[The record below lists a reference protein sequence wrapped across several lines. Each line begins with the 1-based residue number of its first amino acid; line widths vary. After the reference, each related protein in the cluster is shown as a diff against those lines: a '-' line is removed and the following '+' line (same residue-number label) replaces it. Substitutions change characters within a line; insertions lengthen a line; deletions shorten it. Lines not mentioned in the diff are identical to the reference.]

1 MTDITLD
8 TYFMQKAGKTAQV
21 AAFGAGMLISDLIV
35 DTGTGRKRAREGQ
48 NAEFERHVNRAASR
62 RKGRKKGGIYKDFI
76 YTVQDLVKDHAPV
89 PPRQGQV
96 WDAVKHRWTNPDHVG
111 KTVEEVQGKKRIRGS
126 GTGAHERSVGGH
138 GKGIRRGETQGRK
151 YRGATDAGRLGDAS
165 KGSHPA
171 NRFVGRTKK
180 HGKIKKK

>member
-1 MTDITLD
+1 MTELTLES
-8 TYFMQKAGKTAQV
+8 YFMKKGLKEV

-48 NAEFERHVNRAASR
+48 NAEFERHVNRASS
-62 RKGRKKGGIYKDFI
+62 RKKGRMNKGIYKDFI

-111 KTVEEVQGKKRIRGS
+111 KTVLEVQGKKRIRGS

-138 GKGIRRGETQGRK
+138 GKGIRRGETAGRK
-151 YRGATDAGRLGDAS
+151 YRAATDVGRKEPH

-171 NRFVGRTKK
+171 NRFVGRSKK
-180 HGKIKKK
+180 SVNIRKK

>member
-1 MTDITLD
+1 MTRELLELN
-8 TYFMQKAGKTAQV
+8 TYLQKKAGLKEV
-21 AAFGAGMLISDLIV
+21 AAFGAGMLISDIIV
-35 DTGTGRKRAREGQ
+35 DQGTGRKRAREGQ
-48 NAEFERHVNRAASR
+48 QAEFERHVNRAASR
-62 RKGRKKGGIYKDFI
+62 RKGRNARGIYKDFL
-76 YTVQDLVKDHAPV
+76 YTIQDLVKDHAPV

-138 GKGIRRGETQGRK
+138 GKSIRRGETQGRK
-151 YRGATDAGRLGDAS
+151 YRAATDAGRQEAH

-171 NRFVGRTKK
+171 NRFVGRTKRSSK
-180 HGKIKKK
+180 LKRK